1 VTEKGVRINSF
12 RFAHLGNILRN
23 LGQNPT
29 EAELQELVIQLDKDK
44 NGTVEFEELLAIING
59 NLMESVSNECADLIK

>member
-1 VTEKGVRINSF
+1 M
-12 RFAHLGNILRN
+12 RN

-59 NLMESVSNECADLIK
+59 NLMESVSNECYAVLYTADLIK